1 MTTRLHVPKA
11 NRILRPPF
19 GFILGEVFLGFLA
32 IVAAVL
38 TLIPLFFKIPARLH
52 ALLEGGQWSIVFLFA
67 VEYGIS
73 LVSASSK
80 KRFILNPWRLIDAA
94 TIVIPL
100 MTLLPGSSRFLL
112 SAPGLRLMRLARVVT
127 LGARASGVTVRE
139 EREPVPSQKPAPV
152 QVRMLPS
159 TGETA
164 PRIATWEELVQW
176 SKQPGAQWYSV
187 ANVDQHNLAE
197 LAKATGISHDF
208 IAAHLLGTS
217 FPHIEA
223 TDRYVSLFVWLPEKS
238 PSGKIERNGLLL
250 LASDKSV
257 LTFCRRPAH
266 LMEKIAGATRR
277 DLAPLSFPVRM
288 ICQVLEA
295 VLDSHE
301 ALVGQF
307 EQDLRILEELPVR
320 ESRQRFFEDTFRL
333 KKNLSSTQAD
343 LWRLRGVFKELM
355 QSRVKLPGDGANEVP
370 FLRDLSE
377 TADYLYETVH
387 NIRQGVLSL
396 IELHMNVVSFEMSRV
411 MRVLAVVSVLG
422 LIPAVVGGLLGMN
435 LADNPWPFTLPQVT
449 FAVCTA
455 MVTCLYFFIVK
466 GWLR

>member
-1 MTTRLHVPKA
+1 M
-11 NRILRPPF
+11 
-19 GFILGEVFLGFLA
+19 
-32 IVAAVL
+32 
-38 TLIPLFFKIPARLH
+38 
-52 ALLEGGQWSIVFLFA
+52 
-67 VEYGIS
+67 
-73 LVSASSK
+73 
-80 KRFILNPWRLIDAA
+80 
-94 TIVIPL
+94 
-100 MTLLPGSSRFLL
+100 
-112 SAPGLRLMRLARVVT
+112 
-127 LGARASGVTVRE
+127 
-139 EREPVPSQKPAPV
+139 
-152 QVRMLPS
+152 
-159 TGETA
+159 
-164 PRIATWEELVQW
+164 
-176 SKQPGAQWYSV
+176 
-187 ANVDQHNLAE
+187 
-197 LAKATGISHDF
+197 
-208 IAAHLLGTS
+208 
-217 FPHIEA
+217 
-223 TDRYVSLFVWLPEKS
+223 
-238 PSGKIERNGLLL
+238 LL

-266 LMEKIAGATRR
+266 LMENIAGATRR

-333 KKNLSSTQAD
+333 KKNLFSTQAD

-370 FLRDLSE
+370 LLRDLSE

-435 LADNPWPFTLPQVT
+435 LADSPWPFTLPQVT
-449 FAVCTA
+449 FAVCTG